1 MPRVD
6 PLPPRQWPPE
16 MRDALTAMLPPAPRH
31 PRPPTEGRPKGMN
44 ILSTFA
50 HHPAL
55 ARAYFTLNGHLLLAT
70 TLSVR
75 QRELVILRVAA
86 LRNSPYEWAQ
96 HVVVGRDVGLTD
108 VEIAR
113 VTFGPDA
120 PFWDPVDA
128 DLLRAVDELIV
139 DRKISDE
146 TWAALRESI
155 DTQQVMDLVFTVGS
169 YDTLATLIGTFQL
182 ELDDDLL
189 PVFRDDT
196 TVGS

>member
-1 MPRVD
+1 MPRID

-16 MRDALTAMLPPAPRH
+16 MRDAFAAMLPPTPRH
-31 PRPPTEGRPKGMN
+31 PLQPTEGRPKGMN

-70 TLSVR
+70 TLSLR

-108 VEIAR
+108 AEIAR

-120 PFWDPVDA
+120 PFWDPADA

-139 DRKISDE
+139 DRTISDA
-146 TWAALRESI
+146 TWTGLRETL
-155 DTQQVMDLVFTVGS
+155 DTRQLMDLVLTVGS
-169 YDTLATLIGTFQL
+169 YDALATLIGTFQL
-182 ELDDDLL
+182 DLDDDLA
-189 PVFRDDT
+189 PVFRA
-196 TVGS
+196 GS

>member
-1 MPRVD
+1 
-6 PLPPRQWPPE
+6 
-16 MRDALTAMLPPAPRH
+16 
-31 PRPPTEGRPKGMN
+31 MN

-108 VEIAR
+108 EEIAR

-120 PFWDPVDA
+120 PFWDPAEA
-128 DLLRAVDELIV
+128 DLLRAVDELII
-139 DRKISDE
+139 DRKISDA

-155 DTQQVMDLVFTVGS
+155 DTQQLMDLIFTVGS

-182 ELDDDLL
+182 ALDDDLL
-189 PVFRDDT
+189 PVFRDDA
-196 TVGS
+196 TVVA